1 MKKRGLR
8 EMVKKTKSNIKEFR
22 EKNTEL
28 IELEEFYER
37 VIKVIKR
44 NNLKYFEVKPEFE
57 NLNLDKYSM
66 DFVNF
71 VIIIENYDYLVFI
84 KNEELGFL
92 NEKELI
98 KFFKIFYKN
107 PKKRGIIVIWNDDVL
122 NSSFFTIDDDFKDYL
137 KVIKWIRES
146 SKPLEDLLFDLI
158 NFDRPKYDIIEFNLK
173 KAKSSDI
180 IDNFNNYLV
189 ESISLESESP
199 LGTQKKE
206 FLKSI
211 NEEALIKIKSLLEIY
226 LDEEMKEKILEKK
239 IFEILTPILN

>member
-1 MKKRGLR
+1 LR
-8 EMVKKTKSNIKEFR
+8 ELVKKTKSNIKEFR

-71 VIIIENYDYLVFI
+71 VIIIENYEFLVFI

-146 SKPLEDLLFDLI
+146 SKPLEDLFFDLI

-189 ESISLESESP
+189 ELISLESERS
-199 LGTQKKE
+199 LGGQKKE

>member
-1 MKKRGLR
+1 
-8 EMVKKTKSNIKEFR
+8 MVKKTKSNIKEFR